1 MSRHHITT
9 RGVGRNVLVLTFAS
23 LLFASC
29 AQAAAGL
36 SATGQPSLS
45 LAAPLTTLACTSTGA
60 CITLGASGTANV
72 PTTAGQVRNH
82 KGVWSALNV
91 PPAPVAF
98 LYDAACG
105 ATRCLVGGTRSGT
118 DLLWSVNANDGA
130 ITALAG
136 PAGGV
141 VIRNLACPTDSHC
154 TLIDQGAHGLTRY
167 FQTNNAGTTWGRP
180 RILGWAANR
189 TTRLDCPSASHCFVA
204 TTSTSQHVVLRQ
216 TINGAANWQLVA
228 TPPSWTSLDSLHCSL
243 TCVALVT
250 NAKGSS
256 VASEVKGLWK
266 STPLSFSAT
275 SLACSSVGTCFVV
288 GHFADGSAAMA
299 KWQGGA
305 VHDVTLAYVPTSLNH
320 VACEPTVCVATGV
333 TTVVSLRP

>member
-1 MSRHHITT
+1 M
-9 RGVGRNVLVLTFAS
+9 
-23 LLFASC
+23 
-29 AQAAAGL
+29 
-36 SATGQPSLS
+36 
-45 LAAPLTTLACTSTGA
+45 
-60 CITLGASGTANV
+60 
-72 PTTAGQVRNH
+72 
-82 KGVWSALNV
+82 
-91 PPAPVAF
+91 
-98 LYDAACG
+98 
-105 ATRCLVGGTRSGT
+105 
-118 DLLWSVNANDGA
+118 
-130 ITALAG
+130 
-136 PAGGV
+136 
-141 VIRNLACPTDSHC
+141 IRNLACPTDSHC

>member
-118 DLLWSVNANDGA
+118 DLLWSVNTNDA
-130 ITALAG
+130 PLG
-136 PAGGV
+136 PSRV
-141 VIRNLACPTDSHC
+141 
-154 TLIDQGAHGLTRY
+154 
-167 FQTNNAGTTWGRP
+167 P
-180 RILGWAANR
+180 RAA
-189 TTRLDCPSASHCFVA
+189 S
-204 TTSTSQHVVLRQ
+204 
-216 TINGAANWQLVA
+216 
-228 TPPSWTSLDSLHCSL
+228 
-243 TCVALVT
+243 
-250 NAKGSS
+250 
-256 VASEVKGLWK
+256 
-266 STPLSFSAT
+266 
-275 SLACSSVGTCFVV
+275 
-288 GHFADGSAAMA
+288 
-299 KWQGGA
+299 
-305 VHDVTLAYVPTSLNH
+305 
-320 VACEPTVCVATGV
+320 
-333 TTVVSLRP
+333 